1 MSSRE
6 FVYWHTCDKCDSSES
21 PSSKGSNLS
30 QAEDWIFLYL
40 HSVFLATFME
50 YIHNIATKE
59 ILKYKVV
66 LYNIRKINVNS
77 CRNQSRFACFE
88 NFIHKDPFIRSLPSI
103 RSSTTLWRPWGA
115 IMLSYHVLVARSM
128 SQTTL
133 SNWSFTANVDK
144 SFSTSNP
151 RTELWWLFS

>member
-1 MSSRE
+1 MCECRVVNLFIGIHVTSVTRLSRR
-6 FVYWHTCDKCDSSES
+6 VQRDQTCRRLKT
-21 PSSKGSNLS
+21 
-30 QAEDWIFLYL
+30 AIIFLYL

-133 SNWSFTANVDK
+133 SN
-144 SFSTSNP
+144 
-151 RTELWWLFS
+151 